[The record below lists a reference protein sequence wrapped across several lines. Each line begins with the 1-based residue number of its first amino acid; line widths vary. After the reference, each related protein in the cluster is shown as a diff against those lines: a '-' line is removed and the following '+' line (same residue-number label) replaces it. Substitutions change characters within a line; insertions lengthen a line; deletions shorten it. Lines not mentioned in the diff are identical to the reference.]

1 MSHHDPSPNALPT
14 SCLRPGAFRSVLRH
28 RVAAGLLLAAVAAG
42 LTAAA
47 PAVLPGAWQAWRL
60 RQAADDPAALAAL
73 QLPAAATEAR
83 MGAEIDAA
91 LAAKDAELG
100 HSLVALA
107 QAEGVPVAPERRA
120 ALAALD
126 EGSTARG
133 VADAARGFATGR
145 GEGLPGLAGAVAADL
160 TGYGDLRDLWTEGG
174 KLLRREPYDEVLLGL
189 SAAGLALTGVTVA
202 SFGTAA
208 GASVPAHAG
217 AAALKVAARTGRL
230 SRSLGATL
238 ARTTRGLVDG
248 DAAKAAL
255 AAAGRL
261 DLAAARQTLRGA
273 LRPGAVRTL
282 GELGTAAA
290 GLQARLGTRGALQAL
305 SVAEN
310 ADDLRRAG
318 RLAQGFGGRTRAV
331 LALLGRGA
339 LVLGSGLLALAQGL
353 WLGLAWFLA
362 AALFCR
368 RAGTL
373 IGRLIWRRPG
383 SRKAARGVEPRRGD
397 APRSAGAG
405 LLGARLQHRVGDGQV
420 G

>member
-1 MSHHDPSPNALPT
+1 MTTLPT
-14 SCLRPGAFRSVLRH
+14 PSDQSGASRPSLRRRAV
-28 RVAAGLLLAAVAAG
+28 AGLLLAGLAVG
-42 LTAAA
+42 LAAAA

-73 QLPAAATEAR
+73 RLPAAATEAR
-83 MGAEIDAA
+83 LGAEIDAA

-100 HSLVALA
+100 RSLVALA
-107 QAEGVPVAPERRA
+107 EAQGVPVSPERRA
-120 ALAALD
+120 ALAALE
-126 EGSTARG
+126 EGATARG
-133 VADAARGFATGR
+133 FADAARGFATGR
-145 GEGLPGLAGAVAADL
+145 GEGLPGIAGAVAGDL

-189 SAAGLALTGVTVA
+189 SAVGLALTGVTVA
-202 SFGTAA
+202 SFGTGA

-217 AAALKVAARTGRL
+217 AAALKVATRTGRL
-230 SRSLGATL
+230 SKALGATL
-238 ARTTRGLVDG
+238 ARSTRGLVDG

-282 GELGTAAA
+282 GELGTEAA
-290 GLQARLGTRGALQAL
+290 GVQARLGARGTLQAL
-305 SVAEN
+305 AVAET
-310 ADDLRRAG
+310 ADDLRRTG

-368 RAGTL
+368 RLGTA
-373 IGRLIWRRPG
+373 IGRMIWRRPVRRG
-383 SRKAARGVEPRRGD
+383 AARAAKPVAQESGPPVLADGR
-397 APRSAGAG
+397 AG
-405 LLGARLQHRVGDGQV
+405 
-420 G
+420 